1 MPDIAGLIRRIPT
14 HLVVIFIT
22 FLAGCASD
30 DGFSSGFYDPLE
42 PTNRA
47 IHGFNK
53 GVDTYALRPVSRAYG
68 AITPDPIENMVENAG
83 DNLGAPADAI
93 NHLLQGDLIKS
104 ATMLGR
110 FGVNS
115 TIGILG
121 FFDPATAIGWTETE
135 TDFGETLGKWGIGEG
150 AYLEIP
156 LLGPSTAR
164 NATGRVVDFFIDPIG
179 VFITSPES
187 DYVLGAKALDI
198 VDGRHR
204 YEQLIDQTLYESV
217 DSYSAT
223 RTGYLQS
230 TRTLLKGQTDE
241 SDLEDPFAFE

>member
-1 MPDIAGLIRRIPT
+1 
-14 HLVVIFIT
+14 
-22 FLAGCASD
+22 
-30 DGFSSGFYDPLE
+30 
-42 PTNRA
+42 
-47 IHGFNK
+47 
-53 GVDTYALRPVSRAYG
+53 VSRAYG

-93 NHLLQGDLIKS
+93 NH
-104 ATMLGR
+104 
-110 FGVNS
+110 
-115 TIGILG
+115 
-121 FFDPATAIGWTETE
+121 
-135 TDFGETLGKWGIGEG
+135 ETLGKWGIGEG

-223 RTGYLQS
+223 RTGYHGCRK
-230 TRTLLKGQTDE
+230 TRCGKTD
-241 SDLEDPFAFE
+241 F